1 LFSRQAAFV
10 QKLKFPS
17 TDENHDDYKS
27 QQQLSDALYR
37 CAPSLALAFDRAS
50 LLLSL
55 DLFQTF
61 AGTSIMGGTAA
72 HQWAGNFLV
81 AGQIT
86 NSIPELER
94 KSMKFKISNY
104 QFGLKSGL
112 FGTLTVT
119 FFISVGVLWA
129 VHRARAQAAV
139 SADLTVAPTA
149 GVAKVTRED
158 LYKQVT
164 MAAEFRPYEEVEL
177 HAKVSGYVSK
187 MNVDFGDT
195 VKAGQLLA
203 TLEVPE
209 LQAELENAQ
218 AAGQKAEADYTNAH
232 LIYTRLL
239 SVNKEHPNLVAQQD
253 LDTAQANDLTATA
266 AIAAAKANFEKFQ
279 TMVSYTQITAPFDGV
294 VTHRY
299 ADPGTLIQAGTTSD
313 TQALPLVRVSNN
325 YRLRL
330 DFPVTVDYVK
340 DVQLGDSVEVRV
352 DSLNGKTFTGRIS
365 RFTHDVDDNTR
376 TMITEIEVPNPNL
389 ELVPGMYATVVLNVE
404 KHLQALAVP
413 TEAVSG
419 EKTPTVYVVNHD
431 NQIEERAVKLGL
443 ETPDKYE
450 ILSGLNEGDL
460 VVVGN
465 RSGFQTGQKVEPK
478 LIQLS
483 MRDEN

>member
-1 LFSRQAAFV
+1 MA
-10 QKLKFPS
+10 
-17 TDENHDDYKS
+17 
-27 QQQLSDALYR
+27 
-37 CAPSLALAFDRAS
+37 
-50 LLLSL
+50 
-55 DLFQTF
+55 
-61 AGTSIMGGTAA
+61 
-72 HQWAGNFLV
+72 V
-81 AGQIT
+81 AVI
-86 NSIPELER
+86 I
-94 KSMKFKISNY
+94 
-104 QFGLKSGL
+104 GL
-112 FGTLTVT
+112 
-119 FFISVGVLWA
+119 GVLWA
-129 VHRARAQAAV
+129 AHRARAQAPA
-139 SADLTVAPTA
+139 SADLTAAPTA

-158 LYKQVT
+158 LFKQVT
-164 MAAEFRPYEEVEL
+164 IAAEFRPYEEVAL

-218 AAGQKAEADYTNAH
+218 AAEQKAEADYTNAH
-232 LIYTRLL
+232 LIYTRLQ
-239 SVNKEHPNLVAQQD
+239 SVNKDHPNLVAQQE
-253 LDTAQANDLTATA
+253 LDTAQANDLTTAA

-299 ADPGTLIQAGTTSD
+299 ADPGTLIQAGTSSD
-313 TQALPLVRVSNN
+313 TQALPLVRVSDN

-352 DSLNGKTFTGRIS
+352 DSLNGKTFTGKIS

-376 TMITEIEVPNPNL
+376 TMMTEIEVPNPNL

-443 ETPDKYE
+443 ETSDKYE

-460 VVVGN
+460 VVIGN
-465 RSGFQTGQKVEPK
+465 RAGFQAGQKVEPK
-478 LIQLS
+478 VIQLS

>member
-1 LFSRQAAFV
+1 
-10 QKLKFPS
+10 
-17 TDENHDDYKS
+17 
-27 QQQLSDALYR
+27 
-37 CAPSLALAFDRAS
+37 
-50 LLLSL
+50 
-55 DLFQTF
+55 
-61 AGTSIMGGTAA
+61 
-72 HQWAGNFLV
+72 
-81 AGQIT
+81 
-86 NSIPELER
+86 
-94 KSMKFKISNY
+94 MKFRISNFR
-104 QFGLKSGL
+104 FGLKSGL
-112 FGTLTVT
+112 LGTLTVAL
-119 FFISVGVLWA
+119 IVGIGVLWA
-129 VHRARAQAAV
+129 AHHALAQAPM
-139 SADLTVAPTA
+139 SADLTAVPTA

-218 AAGQKAEADYTNAH
+218 ATEQKAEADYTNAH

-239 SVNKEHPNLVAQQD
+239 SVNKDHPNLVAQQD

-299 ADPGTLIQAGTTSD
+299 ADPGTLIQAGTSSD
-313 TQALPLVRVSNN
+313 TQALPLVRVSDN

-340 DVQLGDSVEVRV
+340 DVQLDDSVEVRV
-352 DSLNGKTFTGRIS
+352 DSLNGKTFTGKIS

-376 TMITEIEVPNPNL
+376 TMMTEIEVPNPNL

-413 TEAVSG
+413 TEAVTG
-419 EKTPTVYVVNHD
+419 DKTPTVYVVNHD
-431 NQIEERAVKLGL
+431 NQIEERAVRLGL
-443 ETPDKYE
+443 ETADKYE
-450 ILSGLNEGDL
+450 ILSGLHEGDL
-460 VVVGN
+460 VVIGN

-478 LIQLS
+478 LIQFSLS
-483 MRDEN
+483 DEN